1 MIRSDLQSGPRRGQA
16 RRQINREHSPL
27 LATLILYGSIILASL
42 IPTYFVTASIPLLP
56 PIGFM
61 VLVGWRLM
69 RPGTMPSWV
78 GFPLGA
84 FDDLVSGQPFGSAI
98 LLWSLALLAFEWFES
113 RFPWRG
119 FFQDWLASAIACGLY
134 VLLAALISGA
144 ALSLPILVAIAP
156 QLLLSMALY
165 PIIAAMVATL
175 DRIRL
180 IRIREIR

>member
-1 MIRSDLQSGPRRGQA
+1 MIRSNLHMGPRQRHS
-16 RRQINREHSPL
+16 RRQINREHSRF
-27 LATLILYGSIILASL
+27 LAALILYGSIILASW
-42 IPTYFVTASIPLLP
+42 IPTLFVTASMPLLP
-56 PIGFM
+56 PIGFLL
-61 VLVGWRLM
+61 LVGWRLM
-69 RPGTMPSWV
+69 RPGTLPSWI

-98 LLWSLALLAFEWFES
+98 LLWSVALLAFEWFES

-119 FFQDWLASAIACGLY
+119 FLQDWLASAIACGLY
-134 VLLAALISGA
+134 VLLAALVSGA
-144 ALSLPILVAIAP
+144 ALNLPIFAAIAP

>member
-1 MIRSDLQSGPRRGQA
+1 MIRSDLQMGPSRMTA
-16 RRQINREHSPL
+16 RRRINREHSPM
-27 LATLILYGSIILASL
+27 LAAVILYGSIVFASWL
-42 IPTYFVTASIPLLP
+42 PTLFVTASMPLLP
-56 PIGFM
+56 PFGFLL
-61 VLVGWRLM
+61 LVGWRLM
-69 RPGTMPSWV
+69 RPGTLPAWV

-98 LLWSLALLAFEWFES
+98 LLWSVALLAFEWFES

-119 FFQDWLASAIACGLY
+119 FLQDWLASAIACGLY
-134 VLLAALISGA
+134 VLLAALVSGA